1 MGGVRIAIVV
11 LLLGLVA
18 VPTALAEDAPFIDWN
33 PLLPGLEPD
42 FHPNRTRD
50 CADGRSSCIERTLD
64 QMYGRFDR
72 LYASCDH
79 NALFGLTY
87 IRVTEAIRRSLHRR
101 FYDEPRF
108 LQTEDRVFARM
119 YFAATDNWRAG
130 RRQYVPPAWREA
142 LDAGRDR
149 SVSGLGNL
157 LMSMNAH
164 VNRDMPFML
173 DALGLRKPDGS
184 SRKPDH
190 DRGNRVLAPLYDDV
204 LKEMDARFDDSI
216 SNYDVPGILLDDT
229 ALFQI
234 LQGWR
239 EGVWRNAELLGRA
252 RTPSQRRAVAN
263 YIENYALDQARFI
276 KANTTI
282 KSSAARDAHCRAYR
296 RSHRER
302 GGRAQPV
309 AAPLGLRAS
318 RRGAV
323 RVRVRCRRGIRDCA
337 GVLLITRRGR
347 RLARTRPF
355 ALGPGSS
362 TVKRVRLNRAARR
375 LLRRRHRLLI
385 RATARTRSPWGT
397 TRSDWARLRVMRKR

>member
-1 MGGVRIAIVV
+1 MGGARVAVALV
-11 LLLGLVA
+11 LGLLA
-18 VPTALAEDAPFIDWN
+18 APAALADDAPFIDWN
-33 PLLPGLEPD
+33 PLLPGLEPG
-42 FHPNRTRD
+42 FHPNRTKD
-50 CADGRSSCIERTLD
+50 CADGRSSCIEQTLD
-64 QMYGRFDR
+64 QMYGRFDK

-79 NALFGLTY
+79 NALFALTY

-101 FYDEPRF
+101 FYEEPRF

-204 LKEMDARFDDSI
+204 LTEMDARFDDSI
-216 SNYDVPGILLDDT
+216 SDYDVPGLLVDDT

-239 EGVWRNAELLGRA
+239 EGVWRNAELLGSA
-252 RTPSQRRAVAN
+252 HTPSQRRAVAN
-263 YIENYALDQARFI
+263 YIENYALNQARFI
-276 KANTTI
+276 KANTRI
-282 KSSAARDAHCRAYR
+282 KSSSTRDAQCRAYR

-309 AAPLGLRAS
+309 ARPLGVRAT
-318 RRGAV
+318 RRGVV
-323 RVRVRCRRGIRDCA
+323 RVRVRCKRGIRDCA

-347 RLARTRPF
+347 RLARTSVLG
-355 ALGPGSS
+355 LGPGAS
-362 TVKRVRLNRAARR
+362 TVKRVRLNRPARR
-375 LLRRRHRLLI
+375 LLRRRGRLLI
-385 RATARTRSPWGT
+385 RATARTSSPWGT
-397 TRSDWARLRVMRKR
+397 TRADWTRLRVMRKH